1 MNRILHHLH
10 LPQLRLT
17 NLYPNLAHEMLEN
30 NLAVA
35 AAPAPPPPPPPP
47 PPPVPPFNLNPL
59 TPPLEDD
66 K

>member
-1 MNRILHHLH
+1 MNRILRHLH
-10 LPQLRLT
+10 LPQLRLPH
-17 NLYPNLAHEMLEN
+17 LYPNLAHEMLEN

-47 PPPVPPFNLNPL
+47 VPPFNLNPL